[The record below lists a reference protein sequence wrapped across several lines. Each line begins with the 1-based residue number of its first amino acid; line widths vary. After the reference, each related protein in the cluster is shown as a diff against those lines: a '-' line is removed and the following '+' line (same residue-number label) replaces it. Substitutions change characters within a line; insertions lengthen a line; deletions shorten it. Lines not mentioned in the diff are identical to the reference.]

1 MAMVTDGEI
10 VAQRA
15 FVGYWFK
22 IARHELKPHG

>member
-1 MAMVTDGEI
+1 MTKI
-10 VAQRA
+10 VLRFMAQRA